1 MEPSAPT
8 VDRTS
13 VRTQVRRILRAQV
26 ASGELQPGEIYSA
39 VVLAKRLG
47 VSATPVREAM
57 LDLASAGLVEAIRN
71 RGFRILTVSPDDLDE
86 IVTLRIW
93 LEVPGMRA
101 VIEQAGDDEVE
112 ALAPLARD
120 IVDAAERRDVSDF
133 LLADQAFHTSLLR
146 LARNDRL
153 VRLVNDLRDQTQLL
167 GLHRMGRAGQL
178 DRSAEEHVE
187 LLAAIRAR
195 DVDAAQALMRRHLEH
210 ARGIWA
216 GLDEADGVPADELA
230 ADGAA

>member
-1 MEPSAPT
+1 MESSTPT

-71 RGFRILTVSPDDLDE
+71 RGFRILTVSPEDLDE

-101 VIEQAGDDEVE
+101 VIEQAGDDEIE
-112 ALAPLARD
+112 TLAPLAQD
-120 IVDAAERRDVSDF
+120 IVDAARRRDVSDF
-133 LLADQAFHTSLLR
+133 LLADQVFHTALLR
-146 LARNDRL
+146 LTRNDRL
-153 VRLVNDLRDQTQLL
+153 VRLVSDLRDQTQLL
-167 GLHRMGRAGQL
+167 GLHHMGRAGQL
-178 DRSAEEHVE
+178 DRSAKEHVE
-187 LLAAIRAR
+187 LLDAIRAR
-195 DVDAAQALMRRHLEH
+195 DGDAAQAIMRRHLEH

-216 GLDEADGVPADELA
+216 GLNEAQVHTIGQ
-230 ADGAA
+230 

>member
-1 MEPSAPT
+1 MEPQSPT

-39 VVLAKRLG
+39 VVLAKRLD

-57 LDLASAGLVEAIRN
+57 LDLASAGLVEAVRN
-71 RGFRILTVSPDDLDE
+71 RGFRILTVSPQDLDE

-93 LEVPGMRA
+93 LEVPAMQQ
-101 VIEQAGDDEVE
+101 VIERATDEE
-112 ALAPLARD
+112 IDALFPLAQD
-120 IVDAAERRDVSDF
+120 IIDAAQRRDVSDF
-133 LLADQAFHTSLLR
+133 LLADDTFHTRLLQ

-153 VRLVNDLRDQTQLL
+153 IRLVNELRGQTQLL
-167 GLHRMGRAGQL
+167 GLNRLGRAGQL
-178 DRSAEEHVE
+178 DTSAHEHVE
-187 LLAAIRAR
+187 LLDAVRAR
-195 DVDAAQALMRRHLEH
+195 DAATARAIMRRHLEH

-216 GLDEADGVPADELA
+216 GLDEADGALAPADA
-230 ADGAA
+230 A

>member
-1 MEPSAPT
+1 VEPTTPT

-13 VRTQVRRILRAQV
+13 VRTQVHRILRAQV

-39 VVLAKRLG
+39 VTLSKRLG

-57 LDLASAGLVEAIRN
+57 LDLASAGLVEAVRN

-93 LEVPGMRA
+93 LEVPAMKP
-101 VIEQAGDDEVE
+101 VIERATDDEIE
-112 ALAPLARD
+112 ALAPFAQN
-120 IVDAAERRDVSDF
+120 IVDAARRRDVSDF
-133 LLADQAFHTSLLR
+133 LLADHAFHTRLLQ

-153 VRLVNDLRDQTQLL
+153 IRLVNELRDQTQLL

-178 DRSAEEHVE
+178 DKSADEHVE
-187 LLAAIRAR
+187 LLDAVRGR
-195 DVDAAQALMRRHLEH
+195 DVGAAQRIMRRHLEH

-216 GLDEADGVPADELA
+216 GLDEA
-230 ADGAA
+230 GAAAASEDAA

>member
-1 MEPSAPT
+1 MGASTPT

-57 LDLASAGLVEAIRN
+57 LDLASAGLVEAERN
-71 RGFRILTVSPDDLDE
+71 RGFRILTVSPEDLDE

-93 LEVPGMRA
+93 LEVPAMSA
-101 VIEQAGDDEVE
+101 VIEHADDDEIE

-120 IVDAAERRDVSDF
+120 IVDAAKRRDVSDF
-133 LLADQAFHTSLLR
+133 LVADHVFHTDLLR

-153 VRLVNDLRDQTQLL
+153 IRLVSDLRDQTQLL

-178 DRSAEEHVE
+178 DRSAKEHVR
-187 LLAAIRAR
+187 LLDAIRAR
-195 DVDAAQALMRRHLEH
+195 DVDAAQAIMRAHLEH

-216 GLDEADGVPADELA
+216 GMDEADSGPANDRRP
-230 ADGAA
+230 